1 MRRAA
6 LLLSSLVISLSAT
19 AQEQE
24 EFLTLPQINKG
35 VLSAANA
42 YAKAVSCVE
51 ALATPS
57 TIFALTPV
65 KTRDDSF
72 DAKYLVFWDGDVGCN
87 GGSGTLTTNHA
98 VVRVSYYGHFY
109 VVPEHSS
116 PIKGGVESRFITK
129 FVGNSKDTMVVDQL
143 EHAEGDSNNGP
154 SLKYRVTYQI
164 DDRSGEWKIINKK
177 QLPYKP

>member
-6 LLLSSLVISLSAT
+6 FIISSLAISLSAT

-24 EFLTLPQINKG
+24 EEFLTLSQINKG

-57 TIFALTPV
+57 TIFALTPL

-72 DAKYLVFWDGDVGCN
+72 DAKYLVFWDGDVG
-87 GGSGTLTTNHA
+87 
-98 VVRVSYYGHFY
+98 
-109 VVPEHSS
+109 
-116 PIKGGVESRFITK
+116 
-129 FVGNSKDTMVVDQL
+129 
-143 EHAEGDSNNGP
+143 
-154 SLKYRVTYQI
+154 
-164 DDRSGEWKIINKK
+164 
-177 QLPYKP
+177 

>member
-1 MRRAA
+1 MRRTA
-6 LLLSSLVISLSAT
+6 LILSLLAVSMSVT

-24 EFLTLPQINKG
+24 FLTVPQINKG
-35 VLSAANA
+35 VLSAANG
-42 YAKAVSCVE
+42 YAKAVSCFE
-51 ALATPS
+51 ELATPA
-57 TIFALTPV
+57 TIFALTPL

-72 DAKYLVFWDGDVGCN
+72 DAKYLVFWSGDIGCN

-98 VVRVSYYGHFY
+98 VVRVSYHGDFY
-109 VVPEHSS
+109 VVPEHSA
-116 PIKGGVESRFITK
+116 PIKGGLESRFITK

-143 EHAEGDSNNGP
+143 EHAENDSNNGP

-177 QLPYKP
+177 KLPYQP